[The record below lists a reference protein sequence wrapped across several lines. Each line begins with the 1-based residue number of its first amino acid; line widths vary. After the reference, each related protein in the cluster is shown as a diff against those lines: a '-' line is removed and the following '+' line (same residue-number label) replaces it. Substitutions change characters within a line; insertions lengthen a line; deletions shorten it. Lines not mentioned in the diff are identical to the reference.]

1 MTNREAVAAAI
12 EPYSVSDD
20 SLDKALIDASER
32 FGEYSPE
39 DTYSL
44 QGKKCVALA
53 SMLCL
58 SRLRVLASEN
68 IGGISQTFA
77 IAKIEKAIRAI
88 ANDAGISAD
97 LVLADEGDN
106 IVTCVSI

>member
-1 MTNREAVAAAI
+1 MTNREAVAATI

-20 SLDKALIDASER
+20 SIDKALIDAGER
-32 FGEYSPE
+32 FEELSPE
-39 DTYSL
+39 ETYSL

-68 IGGISQTFA
+68 IGGISQSFA

-88 ANDAGISAD
+88 ASDAGISAD

-106 IVTCVSI
+106 VVTCISI